1 MGLEKKIRAVALG
14 VALAV
19 QACAL
24 HAEDAKQIVRQA
36 VNTQL
41 AADRDD
47 HTHWRYIRTDDGKDK
62 TVVVETEHGAISRH
76 IEVNGKPA
84 SAAVLAQDD
93 ANNQK
98 FIHDPAAQQ
107 KQRQNG
113 EHDDKSAIE
122 LLNLMPDAFV
132 WKVESETP
140 ELITLS
146 YTPNPDF
153 NPPDMEARVMGSM
166 SGTLTVALPGHR
178 IKTFKGRLMKDVTI
192 GFGLLARIKA
202 GSNFDIERREVS
214 PGYWQI
220 AETHVHIGGHA
231 LFFKTIGTQ
240 EDEVKSNFTLVPP
253 GTTLEQA
260 MEILT
265 SPASACCSAHQ
276 QHGSSGRGML

>member
-1 MGLEKKIRAVALG
+1 MRLSEKYWVVALG
-14 VALAV
+14 AV
-19 QACAL
+19 LFATVHGSQ
-24 HAEDAKQIVRQA
+24 AEDAKQIVREA

-47 HTHWRYIRTDDGKDK
+47 RSHWRYIRTDDGKDSV
-62 TVVVETEHGAISRH
+62 VVVETEHGAISRH
-76 IEVNGKPA
+76 LTLDGKPA

-93 ANNQK
+93 ATNQK

-113 EHDDKSAIE
+113 MHDDKSAIE
-122 LLNLMPDAFV
+122 LLNLMPEAFV
-132 WKVESETP
+132 WTLESQTP
-140 ELITLS
+140 DLYTLS
-146 YTPNPDF
+146 YKPNPNFD
-153 NPPDMEARVMGSM
+153 PPDMEARVMGAM
-166 SGTLTVALPGHR
+166 SGKLTVTIPGHR
-178 IKTFKGRLMKDVTI
+178 IKTFKGRLMNDVTI

-202 GSNFDIERREVS
+202 GSTFEIERKEVA

-240 EDEVKSNFTLVPP
+240 EDVVKSDFTLVPL
-253 GTTLEQA
+253 GTTLEKA
-260 MEILT
+260 VSLLNA
-265 SPASACCSAHQ
+265 PGCCAAPQ